1 MLIVLGLY
9 GLIVWLLFSKFKL
22 LPWNGAWKTVV
33 YSVAVVIA
41 LVVIGALNHLTPTG
55 PVSIQGA
62 MINITP
68 NVSGTVTEVA
78 IKPNTPI
85 GKGDVLFRIDDTTY
99 AAEVARL
106 EAALVSAK
114 TTESQLKTDLEA
126 ADAEI
131 ERLAAQLVF
140 GNQRRDDIVKLAERG
155 ASSGF
160 QMQEAVSNIE
170 QLEANL
176 RGARAR
182 KAGIETRIASQVDGV
197 DAGVAEVEQILVQ
210 ARWNLEQTVIRAP
223 SDGVVT
229 ALTLRPGNR
238 VATLKAAMTFFP
250 LQDRV
255 MTVVFPQSST
265 HGIKIGDVV
274 SVALRTMPGSTFETT
289 VMALP
294 IGTGEGTVDGRDRLP
309 TLRDLT
315 GASEFVAVLKIP
327 QDLTED
333 TIRLGSS
340 GTALRITD
348 DAGGIAVLAKILFW
362 ISKLMN
368 YL

>member
-1 MLIVLGLY
+1 MLIVLGVY
-9 GLIVWLLFSKFKL
+9 GLVMWLIFSKFRI
-22 LPWNGAWKTVV
+22 LPWNGAWKTLI
-33 YSVAVVIA
+33 YSIAVLVA
-41 LVVIGALNHLTPTG
+41 LVVVGALNHLTPTG
-55 PVSIQGA
+55 SVSIQGA

-68 NVSGTVTEVA
+68 NVSGTVIEVA
-78 IKPNTPI
+78 IEPNTPI
-85 GKGDVLFRIDDTTY
+85 SKGDVLFRIDDTTY

-114 TTESQLKTDLEA
+114 TAASQLQTDLDSA
-126 ADAEI
+126 GAEI
-131 ERLAAQLVF
+131 GRLAAQLEF
-140 GNQRRDDIVKLAERG
+140 GNQRRNDIVKLAERG
-155 ASSGF
+155 ASSDF

-170 QLEANL
+170 QLEASL

-182 KAGIETRIASQVDGV
+182 KAGIETRIASQIDGV

-210 ARWNLEQTVIRAP
+210 ARWSLEQTVVRAP
-223 SDGVVT
+223 GDGIVT

-238 VATLKAAMTFFP
+238 VATVKAAMAFLP

-255 MTVVFPQSST
+255 MTAVFPQSST
-265 HGIKIGDVV
+265 HGIKIGDMV

-289 VMALP
+289 VLALP
-294 IGTGEGTVDGRDRLP
+294 VGSGEGAVDGRDRLP
-309 TLRDLT
+309 SLRDLT

-327 QDLTED
+327 EELTED
-333 TIRLGSS
+333 TIRLGST

-348 DAGGIAVLAKILFW
+348 YAGGIAVLAKVLFW
-362 ISKLMN
+362 ISKLKN